1 MRQRAL
7 LVAVVV
13 LVAAGCGE
21 SDAPST
27 TEDGES
33 RARELERGYEYF
45 SKHPYALTC
54 ERVLAIDSAKA
65 QQFHIAA
72 LSLAR
77 EVHLPDTNRNQLWQR
92 FVYALLDLC
101 HKADDPS
108 YRPAAEAVR
117 RVRRG
122 EYVLR
127 GGPPQHRDDR
137 AERDATP

>member
-21 SDAPST
+21 SDGPST
-27 TEDGES
+27 TEDGED

-54 ERVLAIDSAKA
+54 ERVLAIDSVKA
-65 QQFHIAA
+65 RQFHIAA

-77 EVHLPDTNRNQLWQR
+77 EVRLPDTNRNQLWQR

-101 HKADDPS
+101 QKTDDPS
-108 YRPAAEAVR
+108 YRPAADAVR

-127 GGPPQHRDDR
+127 GGPPQHRRDR
-137 AERDATP
+137 AENASP

>member
-1 MRQRAL
+1 MRHRAL

-13 LVAAGCGE
+13 LVAAGCGD
-21 SDAPST
+21 SDGPST

-33 RARELERGYEYF
+33 RARELERGYDYF
-45 SKHPYALTC
+45 SRHPYALTC

-77 EVHLPDTNRNQLWQR
+77 EVRLPGTNRNQIWQR

-101 HKADDPS
+101 QKADDPAH
-108 YRPAAEAVR
+108 RPAAAAVR

-122 EYVLR
+122 EYLLR
-127 GGPPQHRDDR
+127 GGPPQHREGR
-137 AERDATP
+137 AERSASP

>member
-1 MRQRAL
+1 MRGGWGPSPAEEGERQARA
-7 LVAVVV
+7 
-13 LVAAGCGE
+13 
-21 SDAPST
+21 
-27 TEDGES
+27 
-33 RARELERGYEYF
+33 LERGYDFF
-45 SKHPYALTC
+45 SRHPYALTC
-54 ERVLAIDSAKA
+54 GRVLAIDSAKA

-77 EVHLPDTNRNQLWQR
+77 EVRLPGTNRNQLWQR

-101 HKADDPS
+101 QKADDPS

-127 GGPPQHRDDR
+127 GGPPQHRQR
-137 AERDATP
+137 APTP